1 MQRWAVPKENELPV
15 RIETQT
21 LDLQTELNL
30 ENEIE
35 APPPPQPD
43 PIEPNVFF
51 IKSEEIPDSE
61 EIEEIDIL
69 DAQLEIENF
78 YLGEPETETEVGTKN
93 KRKIK
98 AENGIESLQ
107 ISQGNS

>member
-1 MQRWAVPKENELPV
+1 MKLDVLSENG
-15 RIETQT
+15 ETQ
-21 LDLQTELNL
+21 ESHH
-30 ENEIE
+30 ECCGCEC
-35 APPPPQPD
+35 
-43 PIEPNVFF
+43 
-51 IKSEEIPDSE
+51 SECSE
-61 EIEEIDIL
+61 KIEEIRIL

-107 ISQGNS
+107 NISQGKS